1 MSITKKARAA
11 LLVML
16 FSISILPG
24 CGKNKNDQP
33 GIGVGIAPVGVGIA
47 VNGTGGCFNVYGTS
61 TAVTLAFAGTNQSMS
76 AGNFYGNLSP
86 ASVGGINQFVRTN
99 VFGDV
104 VYMGSSG
111 STMVAT
117 VTLSSQTVLAANA
130 YGGQVC
136 GLSVNAIG
144 YSTTQSGSGY
154 SGTLGGPISLRVGNS
169 YMAL

>member
-24 CGKNKNDQP
+24 CGKNKDADA
-33 GIGVGIAPVGVGIA
+33 IGVGAAAVGIPI
-47 VNGTGGCFNVYGTS
+47 NGNGGCFNVYGTS
-61 TAVTLAFAGTNQSMS
+61 AAVTLAFAGTNQSYS
-76 AGNFYGNLSP
+76 ASNFYGNLSP
-86 ASVGGINQFVRTN
+86 ASTAGINSFVRTN
-99 VFGDV
+99 MFGDV

-111 STMVAT
+111 QTMVAT
-117 VTLSSQTVLAANA
+117 VTLSAQTVLAANA
-130 YGGQVC
+130 YGGQIC

-144 YSTTQSGSGY
+144 SSVSQGGQGY
-154 SGTLGGPISLRVGNS
+154 SGTLGGPITLVVGGH